1 MLLAIEPFCLRTFSI
16 GPVCRIFRSYHH
28 RHRPLKFV
36 GAEEFSLGLTI
47 VTLGDRPTGSTDR
60 PRYSVGNNRLSLS
73 AHWRSQILLLSTAT
87 TSIYWS
93 SRLYII
99 KSTSAISSYIKL

>member
-36 GAEEFSLGLTI
+36 GAEEFSLVTMLKMALQGLM
-47 VTLGDRPTGSTDR
+47 
-60 PRYSVGNNRLSLS
+60 
-73 AHWRSQILLLSTAT
+73 
-87 TSIYWS
+87 
-93 SRLYII
+93 
-99 KSTSAISSYIKL
+99 